1 MIGDWRLPSIVDLL
15 GIVDEGAS
23 GCGTG
28 SPCINPTFGPT
39 QAAFYWSATTRSDF
53 TPNAWGVNFDGG
65 GLLNLGKTEFHYVRA
80 VRYGS

>member
-1 MIGDWRLPSIVDLL
+1 VHQPHIWAHSGRLL
-15 GIVDEGAS
+15 
-23 GCGTG
+23 
-28 SPCINPTFGPT
+28 
-39 QAAFYWSATTRSDF
+39 WSATTRSDF